1 IQALEEAKQE
11 LLDEANRY
19 ASEISQAAAVMDG
32 VVNVIGSLG
41 VERAGMVLSE
51 EEMDA
56 LITGGQAIPAP

>member
-1 IQALEEAKQE
+1 
-11 LLDEANRY
+11 
-19 ASEISQAAAVMDG
+19 MDG